1 MEVFQQLGKQVE
13 TLWRDR
19 GYNEDDFAAICEQAL
34 RGAGLPEKVSAWEII
49 NWALGETYLPE
60 QRDLPAK
67 FGDPPITLYNSPR
80 FHIDIYFWLEGTTE
94 IHQHGFCG
102 AFQVLLGSSIH
113 SNYDFD
119 VQEKINTFTELGGIN
134 LAEVELL
141 QVGDI
146 RQILAG
152 RQFIHALF
160 HLDHPSA
167 TIVVRTHGSPLH
179 LPQFSYR
186 KPSLAIDPFFE
197 EPNTVKKLQSIG
209 MLVRTK
215 HPQTDEMI
223 ATLLAASDFQTSYF
237 ILSNIKRLLS
247 HSQLDLL
254 FQLNSSS
261 DRFENFLEIV
271 KKRHGATA
279 DTLPDIF
286 SEQNRLEEM
295 VRRRSFIS
303 NPEHRFFLALLLNV
317 PDRKNLLALVE
328 DRFPGSDPVDKILDW
343 SLELSETKVLGLN
356 LPNALGIEDFGDHDL
371 FVLESVLKG
380 RSEDGTKQAIKDT
393 YPPDIAA
400 ELLTSLPARYEK
412 LRQSILLQSL
422 LTN

>member
-1 MEVFQQLGKQVE
+1 MQVFQQLGKEVE

-19 GYNEDDFAAICEQAL
+19 HYNEDAFAAICEEAL
-34 RGAGLPEKVSAWEII
+34 RDTDLPAKVSAWEIV
-49 NWALGETYLPE
+49 NWALGETTLPQ

-113 SNYDFD
+113 SHYEFD
-119 VQEKINTFTELGGIN
+119 VQEKINSFTELGGLD

-146 RQILAG
+146 RPILAG

-167 TIVVRTHGSPLH
+167 TVVIRTHSSPLH

-186 KPSLAIDPFFE
+186 KPTLAIDPYFE
-197 EPNTVKKLQSIG
+197 EPNTLKKIQTIS

-215 HPQTDEMI
+215 HPQTNEMI
-223 ATLLAASDFQTSYF
+223 SSLLAGADFQTSYF
-237 ILSNIKRLLS
+237 VLSNIKHMLGGN
-247 HSQLDLL
+247 QLDQM
-254 FQLNSSS
+254 FGIETSQNTF
-261 DRFENFLEIV
+261 DKFLEQVI
-271 KKRHGATA
+271 KRHGATA
-279 DTLPDIF
+279 GSLPDIF
-286 SEQNRLEEM
+286 AEQNRLEEI
-295 VRRRSFIS
+295 VSRRSYIS
-303 NPEHRFFLALLLNV
+303 HPEHRFFLALLLNV
-317 PDRKNLLALVE
+317 TDRENVLSLIKH
-328 DRFPGSDPVDKILDW
+328 RFPESDPIDKILDW
-343 SLELSETKVLGLN
+343 SLDLAETKVVGLN

-371 FVLESVLKG
+371 FVLECVLNG
-380 RSEDGTKQAIKDT
+380 RSEDETRQAIKDT
-393 YPPDIAA
+393 YPTDTGAD
-400 ELLTSLPARYEK
+400 LLNSLPERYEK
-412 LRQSILLQSL
+412 LRRSVLLRSL
-422 LTN
+422 A

>member
-1 MEVFQQLGKQVE
+1 MQIFQQLGKEVE
-13 TLWRDR
+13 TLWRDK
-19 GYNEDDFAAICEQAL
+19 GYNEDAFAAICAQAL
-34 RGAGLPEKVSAWEII
+34 RDTDLPAKISAWEII
-49 NWALGETYLPE
+49 NWALNENYLPE

-113 SNYDFD
+113 SSYKFD
-119 VQEKINTFTELGGIN
+119 IQEKINTFTELGG
-134 LAEVELL
+134 LGLDEVELL
-141 QVGDI
+141 EVGDI

-167 TIVVRTHGSPLH
+167 TIVVRTHKSPLY

-197 EPNTVKKLQSIG
+197 EPNTVKKLQAIS

-223 ATLLAASDFQTSYF
+223 ADLLAGSDFQTSYF
-237 ILSNIKRLLS
+237 ILANVKRLLA
-247 HSQLDLL
+247 HSQLDQL
-254 FQLNSSS
+254 FQLDSSN
-261 DRFENFLEIV
+261 DRFENFLQIV
-271 KKRHGATA
+271 SKKHGATA
-279 DTLPDIF
+279 QTLPELF
-286 SEQNRLEEM
+286 TEQNRLDEI

-303 NPEHRFFLALLLNV
+303 DPEHRFFLALLLNV
-317 PDRKNLLALVE
+317 PDRENLLALVKN
-328 DRFPGSDPVDKILDW
+328 RFPGSDPVDKILDW
-343 SLELSETKVLGLN
+343 SLELSETKVLGMN

-371 FVLESVLKG
+371 FVLENLLKG
-380 RSEDGTKQAIKDT
+380 RSEDEMKQAIQDT
-393 YPPDIAA
+393 YPTDIAA
-400 ELLTSLPARYEK
+400 ELLASLPARSEK
-412 LRQSILLQSL
+412 LHQSILLQSL
-422 LTN
+422 L